1 MKKDI
6 FIFKSG
12 EIKRKENTIFFQ
24 NDEIKKF
31 LPVTEIDNLY
41 IFGEVNINKK
51 ALDFI
56 SQNFVCIHFY
66 NYYGYYSGTFYPRE
80 HLNSGFVILKQS
92 EYYLNYQKRMY
103 ISYKIIKSAI
113 TNIVNNLKYYKK
125 KISALEEIIRK
136 IEEEK
141 DKLEK
146 AENINE
152 IMAIE
157 GNVRNE
163 YYKTFNKIINK
174 KEFHFEKR
182 TRMPPKDKINALIS
196 FGNTLMYNTVLSQI
210 YKTNLDPR
218 IGYLHSTN
226 DRRFTLNLDVA
237 EIFKPIIVD
246 RTIFTLLNKNIL
258 KEEHFMKELNGILLN
273 EKGMQ
278 KFLEMYNEKLLTVIK
293 HPKLK
298 REITYKTLI
307 KMELY
312 KIQKHITKDEE
323 LNCFEGAW

>member
-24 NDEIKKF
+24 NDEVKKF

-41 IFGEVNINKK
+41 VFGEVNINKK

-56 SQNFVCIHFY
+56 SQNSVCIHFY

-103 ISYKIIKSAI
+103 ISYKIISSAI

-125 KISALEEIIRK
+125 KTPELEEIIDK

-141 DKLEK
+141 DKLEET
-146 AENINE
+146 ENINE